1 MKIDNRL
8 FLPFAGPFV
17 FLGFSRLLWWA
28 AGADWDPNMA
38 VTLALIFGVP
48 GGVLA
53 AGLLVTHEISLGHI
67 TIGKQQDGDNGTN

>member
-17 FLGFSRLLWWA
+17 FLGFARLLWWA

-38 VTLALIFGVP
+38 VTLALIFGVI
-48 GGVLA
+48 GGAVG
-53 AGLLVTHEISLGHI
+53 AGTLVECKISLGHI